1 MRVKIQTRSQ
11 APDLVAFL
19 ASRVDCVVE
28 QVGPDEIEVSLLGS
42 MNASARRRELAQR
55 LKAWR
60 ADSPGV
66 AAEICD

>member
-55 LKAWR
+55 LEAWR